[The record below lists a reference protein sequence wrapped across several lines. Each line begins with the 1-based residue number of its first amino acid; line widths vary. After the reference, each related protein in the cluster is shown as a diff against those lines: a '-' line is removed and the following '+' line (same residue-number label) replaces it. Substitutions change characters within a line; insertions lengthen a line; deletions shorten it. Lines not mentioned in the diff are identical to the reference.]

1 MVCYNVYRKRIS
13 LCPVFSV
20 GGTMSNRFAL
30 DLSLGES
37 ATVCVFFDI
46 ITDDGTPY
54 VDFENIEVMYKG
66 VDIVD
71 TLDLNDLASLDK
83 QIMTSWDLIEKQAY
97 EDDDG
102 L

>member
-1 MVCYNVYRKRIS
+1 M
-13 LCPVFSV
+13 
-20 GGTMSNRFAL
+20 TNRFAL
-30 DLSLGES
+30 NLSLGES

-46 ITDDGTPY
+46 FTDDGTPY
-54 VDFENIEVMYKG
+54 VDFENIEVMYMG

-102 L
+102 F